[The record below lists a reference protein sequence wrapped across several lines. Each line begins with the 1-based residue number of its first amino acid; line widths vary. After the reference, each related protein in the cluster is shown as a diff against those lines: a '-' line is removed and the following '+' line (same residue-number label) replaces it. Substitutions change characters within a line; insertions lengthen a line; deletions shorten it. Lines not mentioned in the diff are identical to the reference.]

1 MATREQLYRLVDAD
15 PFVPF
20 VVGLVSGKRIRVDT
34 AGGAS
39 CSDDGRELT
48 LTDEHGARYIDMM
61 HVESVERYANSS
73 R

>member
-1 MATREQLYRLVDAD
+1 MTREQLMKLVDAD

-20 VVGLVSGKRIRVDT
+20 IIAMTSGKKIKVDT
-34 AGGAS
+34 VGAAS

-48 LTDEHGARYIDMM
+48 VTDEHGARYIDMM

>member
-1 MATREQLYRLVDAD
+1 MATREQLYRLIDAD

-20 VVGLVSGKRIRVDT
+20 IVGMVSGKRIKVDT
-34 AGGAS
+34 AGAAS

-48 LTDEHGARYIDMM
+48 VTDEQGARCIDMM
-61 HVESVERYANSS
+61 HVEMVEKYANSS

>member
-20 VVGLVSGKRIRVDT
+20 IIGMVSGKRIKVDT
-34 AGGAS
+34 AGAAS

-48 LTDEHGARYIDMM
+48 VTDEHGARHLDMM
-61 HVESVERYANSS
+61 QVESVEKFANSS